1 MESSRLKSFENG
13 RSGAAGGQEREPPRH
28 RALSDFQD
36 RMGGRF
42 A

>member
-1 MESSRLKSFENG
+1 MEASRLKSFENG
-13 RSGAAGGQEREPPRH
+13 RSGAAGGQGRKPLRH
-28 RALSDFQD
+28 RAPSDFQD